1 MENQNHLG
9 RICGVRRSA
18 SSRGQVAGILRLGNT
33 SWWPVSLALRGVP
46 TIGPAAP
53 LYRGRL
59 PDRFLPRADQ
69 KPEVGSHGGL
79 VQGWVAK
86 APTRG
91 ARTHAEPEVAADA
104 FATAR
109 RAITWLSRAI
119 AGVAI
124 IAVVISAA
132 DKRVSVV
139 IEFLHWFRANDAWL
153 SNRDANWRRRTKGNL
168 CSRRFKA
175 A

>member
-1 MENQNHLG
+1 MGANVVAQDPIQSVHGCRGAVPN
-9 RICGVRRSA
+9 
-18 SSRGQVAGILRLGNT
+18 SSRITGSIDAV
-33 SWWPVSLALRGVP
+33 GVLSN
-46 TIGPAAP
+46 IGPAAP

-59 PDRFLPRADQ
+59 PDRFLPRTDQ

-91 ARTHAEPEVAADA
+91 ALTHAESEVAADA

-132 DKRVSVV
+132 DKRVIVV

-153 SNRDANWRRRTKGNL
+153 SNRDANWHRRTEGNFF
-168 CSRRFKA
+168 SRSFNVA
-175 A
+175 